1 MISIVPLHCIGHQ
14 PFKTLFPVAIGGCI
28 GAFPHLWLSPLYT
41 TLSLFSLLFMG
52 NPRKKTPK
60 HKDPVLLGLPDGSID
75 ASEDVDAYIT
85 KIGGVP
91 VS

>member
-1 MISIVPLHCIGHQ
+1 
-14 PFKTLFPVAIGGCI
+14 
-28 GAFPHLWLSPLYT
+28 
-41 TLSLFSLLFMG
+41 MG